1 MQEASK
7 AQPSEN
13 WPEGLWSFA
22 GRAWERTLQ
31 SPGGSL
37 AIVAA
42 LIGVSFVARAVSAG
56 ARPFWFDELFTVLI
70 AGLPQMTKVRE
81 VLETGADAM
90 PVFYYWLEAQA
101 ARLPLDPHIAFRLPS
116 IAGYGLAI
124 AGVCFFVRK
133 WLGPTAGL
141 IGALVLALS
150 PFREYAI
157 EARPYAL
164 MVGFLAAA
172 AAFWQQI
179 EESWTYPLLFGAS
192 LAFGEASHYYTA
204 VALLCFGMAEAS
216 VLWFRRQWR
225 WRAWIPLA
233 FATVP
238 FWLGLPLLLRFRQV
252 AGPNYWAKPHWTG
265 ITSTFPLSGLPLAYF
280 VPLVLA
286 VSLALISWSRLDSET
301 LSGGFERGRMAI
313 PQMVLSG
320 SLLMFPVILL
330 LVAHVSGGG
339 YTLRYNW
346 PFIVGFAILCGLA
359 SQLFLR
365 PRMAALMALA
375 LVLSL
380 FFREVFEFVSHRG
393 RDPRTAYLSARN
405 NLAEAAKSLEKD
417 LPIVAADMMECLPLH
432 YYYGDAAVVKRLY
445 VLVDVESSRRYM
457 GNDTVAHAVLG
468 LDRILPLKIWDT
480 EEFLATHRRFYVW
493 SPRNQSRWVLHYLN
507 SRGLDARIAAGAG
520 REDLFFL
527 VESSGGA
534 DRKSTVRSQE
544 LRDGANKDKPPA

>member
-1 MQEASK
+1 MQEVSK
-7 AQPSEN
+7 AQSSEN
-13 WPEGLWSFA
+13 WPQQLMSLA
-22 GRAWERTLQ
+22 GKGWEHTFQ
-31 SPGGSL
+31 SPGGGL
-37 AIVAA
+37 AIVAGS
-42 LIGVSFVARAVSAG
+42 IGISFAARAVSAG
-56 ARPFWFDELFTVLI
+56 AKPFWFDELFTVLVS
-70 AGLPQMTKVRE
+70 GLPSIAKVRA

-90 PVFYYWLEAQA
+90 PVFYYWLEGQA

-124 AGVCFFVRK
+124 AGVYLFVRK
-133 WLGPTAGL
+133 WLSPAAGL
-141 IGALVLALS
+141 IAALVLALS

-192 LAFGEASHYYTA
+192 LALGVASHHYTV
-204 VALLCFGMAEAS
+204 VALVCFGMAEAS
-216 VLWFRRQWR
+216 VLWLRRRWR

-280 VPLVLA
+280 VPLALA
-286 VSLALISWSRLDSET
+286 MSAALLGWSRLDSEP
-301 LSGGFERGRMAI
+301 LSEGIERRRMAI
-313 PQMVLSG
+313 PQMVLGG

-330 LVAHVSGGG
+330 LVAHASGGG
-339 YTLRYNW
+339 YALRYNW

-365 PRMAALMALA
+365 PRMAALLALA

-380 FFREVFEFVSHRG
+380 FLREAFEFVSYRG
-393 RDPRTAYLSARN
+393 GDPRAAYLSARN
-405 NLAEAAKSLEKD
+405 NLAEAEMSLEQD
-417 LPIVAADMMECLPLH
+417 LPIVASDMMECLPLH

-445 VLVDVESSRRYM
+445 VLVDVESSRRYT
-457 GNDTVAHAVLG
+457 GHDTVAYAVLG
-468 LDRILPLKIWDT
+468 LGRILPLRIWDT

-507 SRGLDARIAAGAG
+507 SRGLEIRLAAGTG

-527 VESSGGA
+527 VEPSGGA

-544 LRDGANKDKPPA
+544 SRDGLNKDKPPA